1 MKFILT
7 ELKSDLTTSEVILN
21 DFSIM
26 SDLIQQELFVRYKT
40 EEEVI
45 KKIKAFQSKF
55 FPNIHSFTSKKDQD
69 LKQIMHDF
77 FYNLFSKRSSVFF
90 NTASDIANNKG
101 SNIVRIISE
110 MNKAIITEN
119 DNVLRSARLFEKES
133 SIYLIQELMIAF
145 DKGIISKYKN
155 IRLIEALAFAIGKK
169 EEQKKEYSDLYSFTI
184 KCNELLQ
191 KNDLSNIVFEEA
203 DLSYEYKDILSSL
216 NKIPYKEI
224 LLSKNF
230 HDYLKDDSVVVDD
243 MNELVEAYLDD
254 MGDFDL
260 STEFNKTI
268 LERKN
273 KDQDLKIDLNRIKN
287 INFVTNGERQHRINL
302 FDIMEE
308 KIEKEVLNDL
318 IYFKSY

>member
-7 ELKSDLTTSEVILN
+7 ELKSELTTSEIILN

-26 SDLIQQELFVRYKT
+26 SDLIKQGLFAKYKT
-40 EEEVI
+40 EEEVT
-45 KKIKAFQSKF
+45 KKIKEFQSKL
-55 FPNIHSFTSKKDQD
+55 FPNIHSFASKKDQD
-69 LKQIMHDF
+69 LKQVIHDF
-77 FYNLFSKRSSVFF
+77 CYNLFSKRSSVFF
-90 NTASDIANNKG
+90 NTASDVANSQG
-101 SNIVRIISE
+101 SNIVRVINE

-119 DNVLRSARLFEKES
+119 DNVLRSARLFEKEAS
-133 SIYLIQELMIAF
+133 SYLIKELMIAF

-155 IRLIEALAFAIGKK
+155 IRLIEALGIAIGKQEEPK
-169 EEQKKEYSDLYSFTI
+169 EEYSDLYLFTI

-191 KNDLSNIVFEEA
+191 KNELSNIVFEEA
-203 DLSYEYKDILSSL
+203 DLSYEYKDILSNL
-216 NKIPYKEI
+216 DKIPYKEI

-243 MNELVEAYLDD
+243 MNELIETYLDD

-318 IYFKSY
+318 IYLKSY